1 MLGKPRFSSISQSLV
16 FFLLSSILIHFF
28 ISHAHA
34 AVEYGIAANYPGDAG
49 IENAPGFVFRENFEE
64 ASIAAMTGRWEDFV
78 NQNLMSFNADKPSTS
93 AGSKSVFF
101 NGEAHLYRR
110 LLPGY
115 DQLYVRFYVKF
126 DPVCSNIHHFVH
138 MGGYNPTTRW
148 PQGGAGTR
156 PAGNERWTTG
166 IEPNG
171 TSWAWDFYSYWMHMR
186 SNPDTNYWGNSF
198 SGRPSPYTVIKNEWI
213 SVEFMVKMNN
223 PVSAYNGE
231 QAFWINGEKKVHL
244 GQGFPRGEWIWDG
257 FYPKASC
264 TPTATCNQNGS
275 ATPCC
280 QDFEGFQWR
289 NTTALNINF
298 LWLLH
303 YVDTDPS
310 CTVKFDDVV
319 VATQYIGPMVVST
332 IGGNSDNSSGG
343 SSGGSGCGYIKDNT
357 GKGQG
362 AKGEGMNHKGSYQGL
377 AMIIML
383 IITLAGIAIARR
395 LQTKRKVVLALD

>member
-1 MLGKPRFSSISQSLV
+1 MLRNLRFNSKKQVSV
-16 FFLLSSILIHFF
+16 FSMLSTIVLTILF
-28 ISHAHA
+28 ISNAHA

-49 IENAPGFVFRENFEE
+49 IENAQGFIFRENFEE
-64 ASIAAMTGRWEDFV
+64 ASIDTMAARWEDV
-78 NQNLMSFNADKPSTS
+78 VSKNLMFFSSDKPLTS
-93 AGSKSVFF
+93 GGNQSVFF
-101 NGEAHLYRR
+101 NGGAHLYRR

-148 PQGGAGTR
+148 PQGGAGIR
-156 PAGNERWTTG
+156 PVGNERWTTG

-198 SGRPSPYTVIKNEWI
+198 SGRPSPYTVTKNEWI

-223 PVSAYNGE
+223 PVTAYNGE
-231 QAFWINGEKKVHL
+231 QAFWIDGEKKVHL

-257 FYPKASC
+257 FYPNASC
-264 TPTATCNQNGS
+264 TPSGQCNTNGS
-275 ATPCC
+275 PTPCC

-303 YVDTDPS
+303 YVDTDLS

-319 VATQYIGPMVVST
+319 VATQYIGPMVAST
-332 IGGNSDNSSGG
+332 SSGG
-343 SSGGSGCGYIKDNT
+343 NTPPASSGGDSTSSGGSGCGFVKDN
-357 GKGQG
+357 GKGQR
-362 AKGEGMNHKGSYQGL
+362 AKGEGL
-377 AMIIML
+377 AFAMMII
-383 IITLAGIAIARR
+383 IILAGIA
-395 LQTKRKVVLALD
+395 LLKRKPSNIRLYEKKRADI